1 MGACASRPKDLDRDL
16 APAPVPAEDPVSPK
30 GETTPQEKKDGE
42 ETKKE
47 EPLIDVSEP
56 AAEAPKIE
64 EVTTET
70 KAVVEA
76 ESVNK
81 EETAKPTEEVKVE
94 AVKEEP
100 KEQQP
105 AEEKKEVEEK
115 PKEAETVA
123 Q

>member
-1 MGACASRPKDLDRDL
+1 MGACASRSNDLDRDL
-16 APAPVPAEDPVSPK
+16 APAPVPAEESVSPK
-30 GETTPQEKKDGE
+30 GDHVPQEKKDGE

-47 EPLIDVSEP
+47 EPLIDASE
-56 AAEAPKIE
+56 AGTEAPRNE

-76 ESVNK
+76 DK
-81 EETAKPTEEVKVE
+81 EETAKQAEEVKVE

-105 AEEKKEVEEK
+105 AEIK
-115 PKEAETVA
+115 KEAETVA

>member
-1 MGACASRPKDLDRDL
+1 MGACASRPKDLDRDM
-16 APAPVPAEDPVSPK
+16 APAPVPAEDSASPM
-30 GETTPQEKKDGE
+30 GDAVPQVKKDGE

-47 EPLIDVSEP
+47 EPLIDVSEA
-56 AAEAPKIE
+56 AAEAPKTE

-76 ESVNK
+76 EGVKK
-81 EETAKPTEEVKVE
+81 EETAKPAEEVKIE

-105 AEEKKEVEEK
+105 AEEK
-115 PKEAETVA
+115 

>member
-16 APAPVPAEDPVSPK
+16 APAPVPAEESVTPK
-30 GETTPQEKKDGE
+30 ADAVPQEKKDGE

-47 EPLIDVSEP
+47 EPLIDVSTEVT
-56 AAEAPKIE
+56 KTK

-76 ESVNK
+76 EK
-81 EETAKPTEEVKVE
+81 ETAKPAEEVKVE

-105 AEEKKEVEEK
+105 AEEN
-115 PKEAETVA
+115 KEAGTVA

>member
-16 APAPVPAEDPVSPK
+16 APAPVPVEEPATPK
-30 GETTPQEKKDGE
+30 GDAVPQEKKDGE

-56 AAEAPKIE
+56 AAAEAP
-64 EVTTET
+64 VTTET
-70 KAVVEA
+70 KAVAEA
-76 ESVNK
+76 EGGKK
-81 EETAKPTEEVKVE
+81 EETTAKPAEEVKVE

-100 KEQQP
+100 KVQQP
-105 AEEKKEVEEK
+105 AEEKKE
-115 PKEAETVA
+115 AETVT